1 MIVKIVSKYLLDYI
15 KYCFLTGFIFFTLG
29 VLLFIIINL
38 KPDISFNFLSVFSFI
53 DPAYKTG
60 TFELDLKKT
69 MQIFSIVA
77 FILLLIGDLTKIV
90 FKKLFNINIEF
101 KLKTKKLVLFSGIT
115 ALYFLAV
122 LLIVIDQTLEIKLLF
137 ILAFFYFSNIVTLVG
152 YTALIFE

>member
-1 MIVKIVSKYLLDYI
+1 
-15 KYCFLTGFIFFTLG
+15 
-29 VLLFIIINL
+29 
-38 KPDISFNFLSVFSFI
+38 
-53 DPAYKTG
+53 
-60 TFELDLKKT
+60 

-101 KLKTKKLVLFSGIT
+101 KLKTKKLVLFGGIT